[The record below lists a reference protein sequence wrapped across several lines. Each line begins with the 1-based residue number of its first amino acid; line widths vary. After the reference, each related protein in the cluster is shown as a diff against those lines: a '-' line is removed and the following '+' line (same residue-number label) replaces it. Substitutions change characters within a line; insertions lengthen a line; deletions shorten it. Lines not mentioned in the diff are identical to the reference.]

1 MRMTRPL
8 ALRICRR
15 RLSSQLLQCDEP
27 SIYTV
32 PPLEPVV
39 NLAQFSSV
47 ANQLFAL
54 TCRYL
59 PPKELGFQLPT
70 QNIPEFAFIGR
81 SNVGKSSL
89 IDVLLSERNLVRISK
104 EPGCTRT
111 INYFG
116 YFKKGNTQSPTMYI
130 IDLPGYGY
138 AKVSKQDRIQWKK
151 ITESYFKSRNF
162 TVLRRVFVLIDGR
175 HGIKESDRE
184 ILDILNSCHLPSQI
198 ILTKADLCDQTDLKK
213 SLHSAFKDIMESPQ
227 RHHCLPFIHVVSSKT
242 LYGIPAL
249 KQSITEIFR
258 QNFHGEQGSDSS
270 NTVFDNMDEEMLRK
284 SLHSFGLDLH
294 DK

>member
-1 MRMTRPL
+1 MARL
-8 ALRICRR
+8 WGLRICRR
-15 RLSSQLLQCDEP
+15 HLSSQVLQCDEP

-32 PPLEPVV
+32 QPLEPVV
-39 NLAQFSSV
+39 HLSKFSPI
-47 ANQLFAL
+47 ANKLFSM

-59 PPKELGFQLPT
+59 PPKELGFQLPA

-116 YFKKGNTQSPTMYI
+116 FFKKGNTQSPSMYI

-138 AKVSKQDRIQWKK
+138 AKVSKEDRIQWKK

-184 ILDILNSCHLPSQI
+184 ILDILNGCHLPSQV
-198 ILTKADLCDQTDLKK
+198 ILTKSDLCDQNDLKK
-213 SLHSAFKDIMESPQ
+213 SLNSTFKDIMESPN
-227 RHHCLPFIHVVSSKT
+227 RHHCLPFVHVVSSKT
-242 LYGIPAL
+242 WYGIPAL
-249 KQSITEIFR
+249 KHSMTEIFL
-258 QNFHGEQGSDSS
+258 QNISGEPGSDSS
-270 NTVFDNMDEEMLRK
+270 KTVFDDMDEETLRK
-284 SLHSFGLDLH
+284 SLSSLGIDLH
-294 DK
+294 DR